1 MCNQSILLSLSEKD
15 VANAIT
21 SAVKMFFDSD
31 EVKKLYQDY
40 FDTVFSEVENEYANA
55 NIPLVNES
63 IIQEGKDLLLEQQ
76 CLLGIHS
83 YTKALAKDFDF
94 LKVTS
99 DNLPLSKI
107 EEIMRKR
114 LEQNHLLKRVKI
126 DLESEQRKEFLKEF
140 IRILIRDTKTE

>member
-21 SAVKMFFDSD
+21 SNVKIFFDSD

-55 NIPLVNES
+55 NVPLVNES

-76 CLLGIHS
+76 CLLGFHS

-107 EEIMRKR
+107 EEIIRKR
-114 LEQNHLLKRVKI
+114 LEHDHLLKRVKI